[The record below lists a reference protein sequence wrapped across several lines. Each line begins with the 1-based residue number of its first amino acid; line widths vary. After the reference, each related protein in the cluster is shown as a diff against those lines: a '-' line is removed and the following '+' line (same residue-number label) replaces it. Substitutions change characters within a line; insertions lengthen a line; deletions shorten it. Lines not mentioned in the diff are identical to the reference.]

1 MQNYGGGG
9 VIQNGVLIGEID
21 DSHRAPVIEQ
31 GAFIGAKAMILGPVV
46 VGKNSKIGAGSVV
59 LRDVPDGCT
68 AVGNPARII
77 YK

>member
-1 MQNYGGGG
+1 MC
-9 VIQNGVLIGEID
+9 
-21 DSHRAPVIEQ
+21 S
-31 GAFIGAKAMILGPVV
+31 FIGAKAVILGPVV

-59 LRDVPDGCT
+59 LQDGPDGCT

>member
-1 MQNYGGGG
+1 MC
-9 VIQNGVLIGEID
+9 L
-21 DSHRAPVIEQ
+21 
-31 GAFIGAKAMILGPVV
+31 FIGGKATILGLVV

-59 LRDVPDGCT
+59 LQDVLDGCT

>member
-1 MQNYGGGG
+1 M
-9 VIQNGVLIGEID
+9 LIGERD
-21 DSHRAPVIEQ
+21 DSRRAPVMEE
-31 GAFIGAKAMILGPVV
+31 GAFIGAKAIILGPVV

-59 LRDVPDGCT
+59 LQDVPDGCI

>member
-1 MQNYGGGG
+1 M
-9 VIQNGVLIGEID
+9 LIGEVNC
-21 DSHRAPVIEQ
+21 SHQAPVIEE
-31 GAFIGAKAMILGPVV
+31 GAFIDAKAIILGPVV

-59 LRDVPDGCT
+59 LQDVPDGCT